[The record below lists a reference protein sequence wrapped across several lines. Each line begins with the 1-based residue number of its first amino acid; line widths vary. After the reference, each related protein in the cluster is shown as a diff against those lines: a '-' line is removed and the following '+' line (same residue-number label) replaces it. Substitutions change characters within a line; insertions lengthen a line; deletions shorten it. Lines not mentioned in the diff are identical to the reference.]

1 MAETIRER
9 QRRRTSKYGTKRNQT
24 VRLNVNYNIQMFT
37 KFCEYALSENQMI
50 GVTGLENLL
59 KVLKASEV
67 KHFSENE
74 SMMLRYLFAI
84 DAIELR
90 LRYGSTIG
98 RDLLLT
104 TICGLVGNK
113 YENLDIPSF
122 QELSDGEVKWV
133 EDVVTNILDTQTVN
147 KTIESLNLSIADYI
161 NGSPENYFENAMRI
175 KEIINGA
182 STQFNENYI
191 DTNTDETDFLLSNP
205 RGPLDLIINRK
216 KQPSYK
222 LKTGMHRF
230 NDILSGG
237 FEGSR
242 VYCLFGLPGEGKTTT
257 LLNIFYQI
265 KKYNTN
271 FKCKDKTKKPL
282 LLFFTMENTMREA
295 VDSLYTI
302 SCGTDKDM
310 AEFTTDQVLEQLAEE
325 GMVVNESS
333 PINMA
338 IRYKPINS
346 VDVSYL
352 HQMTEDFANRG
363 YEVIGVLFDYIKRI
377 KPIDN
382 YQMEERFKLGAV
394 INDLKNFANRFDIP
408 VITASQINREGA
420 KTVDEIRNN
429 SKKDV
434 TDGIGRANIGESS
447 LIDEN
452 VDATIFIVPQWVG
465 EEKYMGFKVTKT
477 RYKCTA
483 TDRTF
488 FQPFD
493 KTNTIKLV
501 EDSKLASPLSVLNL
515 SGSKKDIMN
524 GAPSEMYRFD
534 GSVKLPERENK
545 LLTEPSPF
553 MGLDS
558 EDELDIIPQP
568 TVVRNEPK
576 EDIAIDESELLH
588 PFSMIEEPLYVMD
601 DMDMSNGEIKVISFL
616 A

>member
-24 VRLNVNYNIQMFT
+24 VRLNV
-37 KFCEYALSENQMI
+37 NQMI

-576 EDIAIDESELLH
+576 EDIVVDESELLH

>member
-1 MAETIRER
+1 M
-9 QRRRTSKYGTKRNQT
+9 
-24 VRLNVNYNIQMFT
+24 
-37 KFCEYALSENQMI
+37 
-50 GVTGLENLL
+50 
-59 KVLKASEV
+59 
-67 KHFSENE
+67 
-74 SMMLRYLFAI
+74 
-84 DAIELR
+84 
-90 LRYGSTIG
+90 
-98 RDLLLT
+98 
-104 TICGLVGNK
+104 
-113 YENLDIPSF
+113 
-122 QELSDGEVKWV
+122 
-133 EDVVTNILDTQTVN
+133 
-147 KTIESLNLSIADYI
+147 
-161 NGSPENYFENAMRI
+161 
-175 KEIINGA
+175 
-182 STQFNENYI
+182 
-191 DTNTDETDFLLSNP
+191 
-205 RGPLDLIINRK
+205 
-216 KQPSYK
+216 
-222 LKTGMHRF
+222 KTGMHRF

-501 EDSKLASPLSVLNL
+501 EDSKLSSPLSVLNL

-576 EDIAIDESELLH
+576 EEIVVDESELLH

>member
-175 KEIINGA
+175 KEIINSA

-216 KQPSYK
+216 RQPSYK

-242 VYCLFGLPGEGKTTT
+242 VYCLFGEGKTTT

-576 EDIAIDESELLH
+576 EEIVVNESELLH
-588 PFSMIEEPLYVMD
+588 PFSMIEEPLYIMD

>member
-1 MAETIRER
+1 M
-9 QRRRTSKYGTKRNQT
+9 
-24 VRLNVNYNIQMFT
+24 
-37 KFCEYALSENQMI
+37 
-50 GVTGLENLL
+50 
-59 KVLKASEV
+59 
-67 KHFSENE
+67 
-74 SMMLRYLFAI
+74 
-84 DAIELR
+84 
-90 LRYGSTIG
+90 
-98 RDLLLT
+98 
-104 TICGLVGNK
+104 
-113 YENLDIPSF
+113 
-122 QELSDGEVKWV
+122 
-133 EDVVTNILDTQTVN
+133 
-147 KTIESLNLSIADYI
+147 
-161 NGSPENYFENAMRI
+161 
-175 KEIINGA
+175 
-182 STQFNENYI
+182 
-191 DTNTDETDFLLSNP
+191 
-205 RGPLDLIINRK
+205 
-216 KQPSYK
+216 
-222 LKTGMHRF
+222 
-230 NDILSGG
+230 
-237 FEGSR
+237 
-242 VYCLFGLPGEGKTTT
+242 
-257 LLNIFYQI
+257 
-265 KKYNTN
+265 
-271 FKCKDKTKKPL
+271 
-282 LLFFTMENTMREA
+282 
-295 VDSLYTI
+295 
-302 SCGTDKDM
+302 
-310 AEFTTDQVLEQLAEE
+310 
-325 GMVVNESS
+325 
-333 PINMA
+333 
-338 IRYKPINS
+338 
-346 VDVSYL
+346 
-352 HQMTEDFANRG
+352 
-363 YEVIGVLFDYIKRI
+363 
-377 KPIDN
+377 
-382 YQMEERFKLGAV
+382 
-394 INDLKNFANRFDIP
+394 KNFANRFDIP

-576 EDIAIDESELLH
+576 EDIVINESELLH